1 MQFSAQVVYNL
12 PMDMLANIPHVNAPE
27 CETLGFSENIDSYR
41 QFSGPAN
48 LAGKRVISSEAGA
61 LYGAA
66 YQGSISELL
75 WTFKRF
81 FAGSI
86 NNFIIHGFPNSGNY
100 GNTTW
105 PGFTTFGYLFSAMHG
120 PRQPAFA
127 FYSDFLNW
135 VSRNQFVLQT
145 GIPKVD
151 IAFWSKSTSY
161 KRVPT
166 SYDSTDLEDVGKIQS
181 LQLAPHPLLMIILV

>member
-1 MQFSAQVVYNL
+1 
-12 PMDMLANIPHVNAPE
+12 MDMLANIPHVNAPE

-48 LAGKRVISSEAGA
+48 LAGKRITSSEAGA
-61 LYGAA
+61 IYGAA
-66 YQGSISELL
+66 YQESISELL
-75 WTFKRF
+75 WTFKRS

-105 PGFTTFGYLFSAMHG
+105 PGFTTFVYMFSAMHG

-151 IAFWSKSTSY
+151 IAFWSKSTNY
-161 KRVPT
+161 KTVAT
-166 SYDSTDLEDVGKIQS
+166 SYDSTDLEDAGKT
-181 LQLAPHPLLMIILV
+181 